1 MRRLF
6 SSFAHGRPG
15 VGILIMRLAAGS
27 AVIFAGTAQLL
38 SAGSFEPAIMPM
50 LGIAAGLLLIFGLW
64 TPIAGLLV
72 AVLQLW
78 PISSPPC
85 DLWTRVLLAALGIGL
100 ALLGP
105 GAFSVDA
112 RIFGWKRID
121 FRDRTR

>member
-15 VGILIMRLAAGS
+15 VGLLIMRLAAGIT
-27 AVIFAGTAQLL
+27 VIIAGAAQLL
-38 SAGSFEPAIMPM
+38 SAGSLEPAIMLM
-50 LGIAAGLLLIFGLW
+50 LGIAAGLLLIFGFW

-78 PISSPPC
+78 PLCPPPC
-85 DLWTRVLLAALGIGL
+85 DLWTRILLAALGVGL

-112 RIFGWKRID
+112 RLFGWKRID